1 MAVVLLHLY
10 NGCMCCTIRFA
21 LSSFYFCFYFLIV
34 YFFINLFFLM
44 KFAIH
49 LIILFYTCRWEHL
62 VYQLGGADHV
72 ISHVVKAGVVVHER
86 K

>member
-1 MAVVLLHLY
+1 M
-10 NGCMCCTIRFA
+10 N
-21 LSSFYFCFYFLIV
+21 
-34 YFFINLFFLM
+34 
-44 KFAIH
+44 FAIH